1 MRISIRPLALT
12 AVLTF
17 AATGFVTAPARAA
30 AVVPADCG
38 VWTTAYQSSGQ
49 RVSYGYTNQQTQVVS
64 YPGDTLPW
72 VPTAQQQLG
81 GAGDIDLF
89 ISSELVT
96 HPTDG
101 YIYALERRGERTNG
115 VWKMTRNEL
124 KRLSS
129 GFAGT
134 RVLAY
139 GYPYLYRVA
148 GTSLF
153 RHEVSYTDG
162 AWAVSAPVRLASTN
176 WDGVKTFTFERTEG
190 TGAAAVDVLIGTK
203 SNGELKEWRI
213 NRATPT
219 SISSTVLKTTGFSTF
234 GSLSTGYC
242 QEHPAGRPLL
252 GITPA
257 GAASAYFDATA
268 NDRSGADITGGS
280 LGALGWTGKAYG
292 Q

>member
-1 MRISIRPLALT
+1 MRISLRPIALT
-12 AVLTF
+12 AVLTL
-17 AATGFVTAPARAA
+17 AATGLMNAPASAA

-64 YPGDTLPW
+64 YPADTLPW

-81 GAGDIDLF
+81 GAGDTDLF

-115 VWKMTRNEL
+115 VWKMTRNETI
-124 KRLSS
+124 RLTS
-129 GFAGT
+129 GYAGT

-139 GYPYLYRVA
+139 GYPYMYRVA
-148 GTSLF
+148 GTALY
-153 RHEVSYTDG
+153 RHEVSYANG
-162 AWAVSAPVRLASTN
+162 SWVVSAPVRLAATS
-176 WDGVKTFTFERTEG
+176 WDGVKTFTYERTEG
-190 TGAAAVDVLIGTK
+190 TGTAAVDVMIGTK
-203 SNGELKEWRI
+203 SNGELKEWRV

-219 SISSTVLKTTGFSTF
+219 TIASTVLKTTGFATF
-234 GSLSTGYC
+234 GSLASGYC
-242 QEHPAGRPLL
+242 QNHPTGRPLL

-280 LGALGWTGKAYG
+280 LGSLGWTGKGYG

>member
-1 MRISIRPLALT
+1 MRISLRPLALT

-17 AATGFVTAPARAA
+17 AAAGLVAAPAQAA
-30 AVVPADCG
+30 AVVPTDCS
-38 VWTTAYQSSGQ
+38 VWTTAYESSGQ
-49 RVSYGYTNQQTQVVS
+49 RVSYGYTNEQPQVVS
-64 YPGDTLPW
+64 YTGDTLAW
-72 VPTAQQQLG
+72 VPTAHQQLG
-81 GAGDIDLF
+81 GAGDLDLF

-101 YIYALERRGERTNG
+101 YIYSLERRGVRTNG
-115 VWKMTRNEL
+115 VWQMTKIEL
-124 KRLSS
+124 NRLSS

-153 RHEVSYTDG
+153 RHEVSQVNG
-162 AWAVSAPVRLASTN
+162 AWVVSAPVRLASTN
-176 WDGVKTFTFERTEG
+176 WDGVKTFTFERREG
-190 TGAAAVDVLIGTK
+190 TGAAEVDVLVGTK
-203 SNGELKEWRI
+203 SNGELKEWRV

-219 SISSTVLKTTGFSTF
+219 SISSTVLKTTGFSAF
-234 GSLSTGYC
+234 ASLSTGYC
-242 QEHPAGRPLL
+242 LDHRAGRPLL
-252 GITPA
+252 GITAA

-280 LGALGWTGKAYG
+280 LGSLGWTGKAYG

>member
-1 MRISIRPLALT
+1 MTTVLAL
-12 AVLTF
+12 
-17 AATGFVTAPARAA
+17 AATGFATAPANAA
-30 AVVPADCG
+30 PVVPTDCG

-49 RVSYGYTNQQTQVVS
+49 RVSYGYTNEQTEVRS
-64 YPGDTLPW
+64 YSGDTLPW

-81 GAGDIDLF
+81 GAGDTDLF

-101 YIYALERRGERTNG
+101 YIYALERRGERTDG
-115 VWKMTRNEL
+115 VWKMVRNET
-124 KRLSS
+124 KRLTS
-129 GFAGT
+129 GFAST

-153 RHEVSYTDG
+153 RHEVSYSNG
-162 AWAVSAPVRLASTN
+162 SWVVSAPVRLASTS
-176 WDGVKTFTFERTEG
+176 WDTVKTFTFERTEG
-190 TGAAAVDVLIGTK
+190 TGAAAVDVLVGTK
-203 SNGELKEWRI
+203 SNGELKEWRV
-213 NRATPT
+213 NRTTPT
-219 SISSTVLKTTGFSTF
+219 SISSTVLKATGFNTF
-234 GSLSTGYC
+234 TSLSTGYC

-252 GITPA
+252 GITAA

-280 LGALGWTGKAYG
+280 LGSLGWTGRAYG